1 MVNAM
6 PGRNL
11 PVLNFAY
18 RLNIFKYVDDP
29 QYLPIIALANA
40 DSVYV

>member
-11 PVLNFAY
+11 PFLNFAY
-18 RLNIFKYVDDP
+18 HLNIFKYIEDP
-29 QYLPIIALANA
+29 HYLPITALANA